1 METIRC
7 PRCQKLLRADA
18 QKCSRCGVTI
28 PRGKAPRKWVINP
41 IDDPQ
46 PTSPLASPHR
56 AGHYSGLHAEDQPFQ
71 SSFYARVQRPPE
83 PEEAETDA
91 STLLDLR
98 PDMQTSPAQPG
109 ETFVE
114 GEYGKAGENLPTS
127 PVQPGEPIVEKEY
140 GKDEENIPALSA
152 LADMPTL
159 YPHRAPNTPL
169 PETPLPSR
177 PRRSFDSLRIVR
189 LMVTGSVICFLL
201 ATGLLAFLL
210 VGKHPGQAQTAQPR
224 LIAQPGELRVGD
236 VLQLTGNGFDA
247 HHIVSLTRDTNLKL
261 LDAQGQQVF
270 ATTDA
275 QGAFQIHVSI
285 TAAWGLGTHSLQA
298 SEGRIKTAT
307 SLTIQAAAPGL
318 PRLQLSA
325 ERIDLGSGNLGTLSR
340 KNMTLTNAGGGRVV
354 WSARSDAAWL
364 TLSPASGSFVGN
376 TVVMLT
382 VKRAN
387 LAPQS
392 YVGQI
397 VFTQDQG
404 SAQTLSVSMTINT
417 TPANLVLQTASLS
430 FGGTPAQSPAGQ
442 TIVIQN
448 NGGQP
453 LTWSAGS
460 STTDGG
466 AWLSVTPATGLLD
479 ANTSAILTVNV
490 ATLKMALG
498 TFYGTLSFSY
508 AGGQAQQ
515 VTITLNVTPPPQ
527 PAMHLSQQSLSFT
540 ANQGINPS
548 AQSFTIANP
557 GNGPLNWAIQA
568 DSNGQ
573 TYLAISPSS
582 GSVPPGQSASVSVT
596 PLLGSSNGTIKS
608 TLTVVDSDTGT
619 TVPKQQINVSIAI
632 TNQPVITLFANKIA
646 FDHGSDNTNT
656 DASLIFTNSGSLPLN
671 WTIVESEKVPW
682 LSLDETSG
690 PLAAGNSTNVNVSCN
705 SSQMQP
711 GTYTVTLTLKDSD
724 AGSIVVPQTV
734 TVTLIVSA

>member
-1 METIRC
+1 
-7 PRCQKLLRADA
+7 
-18 QKCSRCGVTI
+18 VTI
-28 PRGKAPRKWVINP
+28 PRGKAPRKRVINP

-71 SSFYARVQRPPE
+71 SSFYVRVQRPPE
-83 PEEAETDA
+83 PEGAEIDA
-91 STLLDLR
+91 NTLLDLR
-98 PDMQTSPAQPG
+98 PDAPTPPTQAGGPFVKG
-109 ETFVE
+109 EYEEDEEDLPTPPTQLEEPFVE
-114 GEYGKAGENLPTS
+114 EEYEG
-127 PVQPGEPIVEKEY
+127 
-140 GKDEENIPALSA
+140 DEEDLLALRV
-152 LADMPTL
+152 LTDMPTL
-159 YPHRAPNTPL
+159 YPLHAPNTPL
-169 PETPLPSR
+169 PETPLPPR

-189 LMVTGSVICFLL
+189 LMITGAVICFLL

-236 VLQLTGNGFDA
+236 VLQLVGSGFDA
-247 HHIVSLTRDTNLKL
+247 RHIVSLTHDTNLEL
-261 LDAQGQQVF
+261 LDTRGQQVF

-275 QGAFQIHVSI
+275 QGAFQLRVSI
-285 TAAWGLGTHSLQA
+285 TSAWNLGTHSLQA
-298 SEGRIKTAT
+298 SEGHIKAAT
-307 SLTIQAAAPGL
+307 SLTVQAAAPGL

-325 ERIDLGSGNLGTLSR
+325 ARIDLGSGNPGTIAR

-376 TVVMLT
+376 AVVLLT
-382 VKRAN
+382 VNRAN
-387 LAPQS
+387 LASQS
-392 YVGQI
+392 YIGQI

-404 SAQTLSVSMTINT
+404 SAQTLSVSMTVNT
-417 TPANLVLQTASLS
+417 TSANLVLQTASLS
-430 FGGTPAQSPAGQ
+430 FGGTPAQSPTGQ
-442 TIVIQN
+442 AIVIQN
-448 NGGQP
+448 SGGQP

-466 AWLSVTPATGLLD
+466 AWLSITPATGLLD
-479 ANTSAILTVNV
+479 ANTSAVLTVNV
-490 ATLKMALG
+490 ATLQMALG

-515 VTITLNVTPPPQ
+515 VAITLNVTPPPQ
-527 PAMHLSQQSLSFT
+527 PAMHLSQQSLSFAT
-540 ANQGINPS
+540 NQGINPPV
-548 AQSFTIANP
+548 QSFTITNP

-568 DSNGQ
+568 DGNGQ
-573 TYLAISPSS
+573 TYLAISPIS
-582 GSVPPGQSASVSVT
+582 GSVPPGQNASVSIT
-596 PLLGSSNGTIKS
+596 PLLGSANGTIKS
-608 TLTVVDSDTGT
+608 TLTVVDRDAGT
-619 TVPKQQINVSIAI
+619 TVPKQQVNVSIAI
-632 TNQPVITLFANKIA
+632 TNQPVITLFANKIV
-646 FDHGSDNTNT
+646 FEHGSDNSDT

-671 WTIVESEKVPW
+671 WTIVESAKVPW

-690 PLAAGNSTNVNVSCN
+690 PLAAGNSTNIDVSCN

-724 AGSIVVPQTV
+724 AGSVVVPQTV